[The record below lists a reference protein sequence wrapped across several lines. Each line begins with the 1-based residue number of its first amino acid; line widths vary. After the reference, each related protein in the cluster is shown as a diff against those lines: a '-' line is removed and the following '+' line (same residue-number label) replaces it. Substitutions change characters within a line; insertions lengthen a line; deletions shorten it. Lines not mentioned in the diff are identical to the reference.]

1 MSSCTLV
8 PNRMFK
14 TPKDYEFAKDTTQ
27 ASTKPYYIQ
36 IDDHLDMQIFSNDG
50 FKLIDVTASNISQG
64 NNSENVTYNIDEKGE
79 VKLPVIGRYYLK
91 GLSIKEAEDQLQ
103 QQYSKYYK
111 DPFVLIRITSRKAF
125 VFQSD
130 GGKGSV
136 IQLVNDHTSL
146 FEALALAGGI
156 SEYGKAYNIKIV
168 RGDYKNPQ
176 VFHANISELSELL
189 NSELQVYPNDIIY
202 IDSGYNLGKRLTSDV
217 LPYFTFLT
225 TLLILTTYFSNNY

>member
-1 MSSCTLV
+1 MKKLLLFIVIAAMSSCTLV

-130 GGKGSV
+130 GGKGS
-136 IQLVNDHTSL
+136 
-146 FEALALAGGI
+146 GGKG
-156 SEYGKAYNIKIV
+156 SGGKGFRAERV
-168 RGDYKNPQ
+168 CR
-176 VFHANISELSELL
+176 
-189 NSELQVYPNDIIY
+189 
-202 IDSGYNLGKRLTSDV
+202 KRLSSER
-217 LPYFTFLT
+217 LGRQGFGRQRECRERLRAK
-225 TLLILTTYFSNNY
+225 LQGRQRIRI